1 MKPGKALTICY
12 AVVLMSLNSTAQST
26 PITLKQC
33 VDAAIAKNLTIKQSE
48 FAMDR
53 RHVGWK
59 QGKANLLPTLN
70 ASVNHNMNN
79 GRSIDPTTNSYVTQ
93 SYTSA
98 SYSLGTDLT
107 LFNGLR
113 LMNTLKS
120 ARYAYDA
127 SRASLQQQKDNI
139 TLDVIQAYLDVL
151 TNVDLLA
158 QAKKQVE
165 VTQKQVDRLDILNQA
180 GNIKPSD
187 LYDMKGNLAENKMS
201 VTNIQ
206 NALNTSRL
214 RLSQLMN
221 IPFNDNLE
229 VERLAAEQFSVDYSA
244 TPDSIYLSALDHM
257 GLVKA
262 ADLLVKSAQKDVLVA
277 KGALWPTL
285 SFGGGI
291 DTRFSSTGTDAT
303 GVKVP
308 YYDQLSNNYF
318 TYFGLGLRI
327 PILNALRNR
336 HNVELSKIDLKDIE
350 YQKET
355 NLIQLKQAIERDHN
369 NLETTKSKYMAL
381 VDQVAA
387 YVENFRAAEIRF
399 NEGASNSVDYLIAK
413 NKLDAA
419 NLNLILARYDY
430 VIRTKILDYYQGK
443 MNY

>member
-1 MKPGKALTICY
+1 MKPGKALMICY
-12 AVVLMSLNSTAQST
+12 AVAHLSLNSTAQNT

-33 VDAAIAKNLTIKQSE
+33 VDAAIAKNFDIKLRE
-48 FAMDR
+48 LNMDR
-53 RHVGWK
+53 RHVDWK

-70 ASVNHNMNN
+70 ANIGHNANN

-98 SYSLGTDLT
+98 SYSLGSDVT

-139 TLDVIQAYLDVL
+139 TLTVIQTYLDIL

-165 VTQKQVDRLDILNQA
+165 VTQKQVDRLEILNQA
-180 GNIKPSD
+180 GSIKPSD
-187 LYDMKGNLAENKMS
+187 LFDMKGNLADNKMS
-201 VTNIQ
+201 VTNAQ
-206 NALNTSRL
+206 NNLNTSRL
-214 RLSQLMN
+214 TLAQLMN
-221 IPFNDNLE
+221 LPYNEE
-229 VERLAAEQFSVDYSA
+229 VQLERLTAEQFSVDYSA
-244 TPDSIYLSALDHM
+244 TSDTIYQLALEHM

-262 ADLLVKSAQKDVLVA
+262 VDLLVKSAQKDVLAA
-277 KGALWPTL
+277 KGALWPLLT
-285 SFGGGI
+285 FGGGI

-318 TYFGLGLRI
+318 TYFGLNLRI

-336 HNVELSKIDLKDIE
+336 HNVEFSKIDLKEME
-350 YQKET
+350 YTKET

-369 NLETTKSKYMAL
+369 NLEATKSRYLAL

-419 NLNLILARYDY
+419 NLNLIIARYDY
-430 VIRTKILDYYQGK
+430 VVRTKILDYYQGK
-443 MNY
+443 MMY